1 MTRRRSGTNW
11 SWLRWL
17 IEFNL
22 RQHAGFQQN
31 FRLEEKIRW
40 LGTGLFHENYLFEAS
55 SKPLVLRL
63 GTVKR
68 GLQTR
73 CEAVASLRRE
83 AKTLCALRTFN
94 LPFMVPELICLVNNE
109 SGETVGLIESAVDGM
124 PLSLLVKGRDPEAP
138 LRIIARVATEVHAL
152 AESEFTHLAQHVDS
166 QSHVLANLNALPGPL
181 FEEFAEAAN
190 ARDWIL
196 GQLPHDRASTLL
208 HGDLLPQNL
217 LFEDWENH
225 QAAVVDWE
233 CAKIGD
239 PAYDLAIVTR
249 GIRKPLGVPGG
260 LHRLVEFYNETAE
273 RKISAM
279 PWWSTKYCF
288 ICTGWRRPWRLRP
301 RTASEATHLNIVR
314 IFWEGFCAEHTKI
327 NKRCCKKNPSSS
339 FHNKRLTHR
348 DTRTGLSFQRG
359 PLA

>member
-249 GIRKPLGVPGG
+249 GIREPLGVPGG

-273 RKISAM
+273 RKISANAVVVHEVLLHLKWM
-279 PWWSTKYCF
+279 AEAAEAKAKNRFGGHGPEHYANLLGG
-288 ICTGWRRPWRLRP
+288 ILRR
-301 RTASEATHLNIVR
+301 VR
-314 IFWEGFCAEHTKI
+314 A
-327 NKRCCKKNPSSS
+327 
-339 FHNKRLTHR
+339 
-348 DTRTGLSFQRG
+348 DQ
-359 PLA
+359 

>member
-1 MTRRRSGTNW
+1 
-11 SWLRWL
+11 LRWL

-22 RQHAGFQQN
+22 RQHPGFRKN

-55 SKPLVLRL
+55 RKPLVLRL

-73 CEAVASLRRE
+73 SEAVTSLRRE
-83 AKTLCALRTFN
+83 AKTLHALRSFN
-94 LPFMVPELICLVNNE
+94 LSFMFPELICLANDE

-124 PLSLLVKGRDPEAP
+124 PLSLLIKGRDPEDP
-138 LRIIARVATEVHAL
+138 LRIIARVATEVHRL
-152 AESEFTHLAQHVDS
+152 ARSEFTHLAQHADS
-166 QSHVLANLNALPGPL
+166 QSHVMANLSALPGVL
-181 FEEFAEAAN
+181 FKEFAEAAN

-225 QAAVVDWE
+225 QTAVLDWE

-249 GIRKPLGVPGG
+249 GTRKPLGVPGG
-260 LHRLVEFYNETAE
+260 LHRLVKFYNETAE
-273 RKISAM
+273 SKISVNAVVVHE
-279 PWWSTKYCF
+279 
-288 ICTGWRRPWRLRP
+288 ILL
-301 RTASEATHLNIVR
+301 HLN
-314 IFWEGFCAEHTKI
+314 WLAEAAEAKA
-327 NKRCCKKNPSSS
+327 KNR
-339 FHNKRLTHR
+339 F
-348 DTRTGLSFQRG
+348 GGRG
-359 PLA
+359 PEHYANLLGAILRRARGNQ